1 MKKNLIDI
9 NELRVPN
16 NFAKEKGI
24 SKAMIYDLM
33 KRGVVDWVLI
43 DGYKFI
49 HLTEKTKLYKKMM
62 VYNDK

>member
-1 MKKNLIDI
+1 MKTNLIDI

-24 SKAMIYDLM
+24 SKAMIYNLM
-33 KRGVVDWVLI
+33 KRNIVDWILI
-43 DGYKFI
+43 DGYMFI
-49 HLTEKTKLYKKMM
+49 HLTEKTKMYKKTM